1 MWVWRSPGHLG
12 PPRLTQWPFPPSLT
26 VWPLKRPFS
35 YIHMDKPAPREE
47 GGLSEAAFEQ
57 WLEAQSLGLW
67 PENEGYEDA
76 PPSEE

>member
-1 MWVWRSPGHLG
+1 MSGHLA
-12 PPRLTQWPFPPSLT
+12 PPRLTQWSSPSSLT
-26 VWPLKRPFS
+26 VWPLKRPFL

-57 WLEAQSLGLW
+57 WLEAHMLGLW
-67 PENEGYEDA
+67 PETEGYEGY